1 MVRPSPNVLTG
12 YLSSNFLVE
21 IMPDDEV
28 RMDRRTFEALASKT
42 RIEILKALDIRH
54 MTVTEIASYLDMAKS
69 SVHEHLEKMLE
80 VGLVEKEESD
90 RKWTY
95 YRLTN
100 KGRQILHPHEAT
112 KLLLLLGA
120 SILAFVEGIAMLTPL
135 RAPGMPAAAP
145 EIAPAPE
152 AMLAE
157 EGAEA
162 LAAEPVAASNLPLAL
177 GLILIAA
184 SLILGYY
191 AYRRWR
197 RFRPVRFLN
206 IEF

>member
-1 MVRPSPNVLTG
+1 
-12 YLSSNFLVE
+12 
-21 IMPDDEV
+21 MPDDEV
-28 RMDRRTFEALASKT
+28 RMDRRTFEALASET

-112 KLLLLLGA
+112 KILLLLGA
-120 SILAFVEGIAMLTPL
+120 SIIAFAGGIVMLTPL
-135 RAPGMPAAAP
+135 RAPEMPAAAP

-157 EGAEA
+157 KGAEA
-162 LAAEPVAASNLPLAL
+162 LAAEPAANNLPLAL